1 MCSILAK
8 LDYRFEAG
16 IEQGIDNDYLCLMS
30 LLYILDNSIDVFYLV
45 TTQDGDIISSND
57 LFKEYISHIKPK
69 NIADIAATDGDRDD
83 LINAINKSKNKS
95 PEPIRVYAKTK
106 QKTGSL
112 RYNVWNI
119 YTILDS
125 IHYVGMQI
133 IDVTSIAAHE
143 HERQKILLEEFRFML
158 SHELRQ
164 PLTSIGGLVRMLKDN
179 SNASDKERQE
189 VMAMIDDSVN
199 RLDEVIRLL
208 VRKAAR
214 QI

>member
-1 MCSILAK
+1 
-8 LDYRFEAG
+8 
-16 IEQGIDNDYLCLMS
+16 MS

-45 TTQDGDIISSND
+45 TTQDGDIVSSND
-57 LFKEYISHIKPK
+57 LFKDYISHIKPS
-69 NIADIAATDGDRDD
+69 NVADIAATDGDRDD
-83 LINAINKSKNKS
+83 IINAINKSKSKS

-119 YTILDS
+119 YSILDCL
-125 IHYVGMQI
+125 HFVGMQI

-164 PLTSIGGLVRMLKDN
+164 PLTSIGGLVRMLKNN
-179 SNASDKERQE
+179 SNASEQERQE
-189 VMAMIDDSVN
+189 LMAMIDDSVN

>member
-1 MCSILAK
+1 
-8 LDYRFEAG
+8 
-16 IEQGIDNDYLCLMS
+16 MS

-45 TTQDGDIISSND
+45 TTQEGNIVSSND
-57 LFKEYISHIKPK
+57 LFREYISHIKP
-69 NIADIAATDGDRDD
+69 NNVADVAATDSDRDD
-83 LINAINKSKNKS
+83 IINAINKSKSKS
-95 PEPIRVYAKTK
+95 PEPIRVYARTK

-112 RYNVWNI
+112 RYNLWNI
-119 YTILDS
+119 YSILDCL
-125 IHYVGMQI
+125 HFVGMQI

-164 PLTSIGGLVRMLKDN
+164 PLTSIGGLVRVLKDS
-179 SNASDKERQE
+179 SNVSDKERLE
-189 VMAMIDDSVN
+189 LMLMIDDSVN
-199 RLDEVIRLL
+199 KLDDVIRVL

>member
-1 MCSILAK
+1 
-8 LDYRFEAG
+8 
-16 IEQGIDNDYLCLMS
+16 MS
-30 LLYILDNSIDVFYLV
+30 LLYILDSSIDVFYLV
-45 TTQDGDIISSND
+45 TEKDGNIISSND

-69 NIADIAATDGDRDD
+69 NIADIAATDSDRDD
-83 LINAINKSKNKS
+83 LIAAINKSKNKS

-106 QKTGSL
+106 QKTGVL
-112 RYNVWNI
+112 RYNLWNI
-119 YTILDS
+119 YSILDCL
-125 IHYVGMQI
+125 HLVGMQI

-179 SNASDKERQE
+179 SDASPKERQE
-189 VMAMIDDSVN
+189 LMSMVDDSVN
-199 RLDEVIRLL
+199 RLDDVIKIL